1 MMKLIF
7 VDLQKVIREAFVFT
21 KILFLSL
28 LWGKYICIK
37 SRRISE
43 SGPCKINVNLAEAQ
57 T

>member
-43 SGPCKINVNLAEAQ
+43 SGPCKINVNLAEVQ